1 MVNMKG
7 KAAQKGM
14 PTLEELKKAPREL
27 HLPKY
32 NACGPKSQYALRK
45 SSKYAEMM
53 KLAGKTPVGTSPYG
67 KPYNLLDKKC
77 FAHDKVYSNP
87 KASVDAVRASDDKLA
102 ASAMKIARTAG
113 TNASQR
119 IAAFAVAK
127 AFGLKKK
134 AEDSGLIRRGAFAA
148 GGERR
153 TTKDV
158 LKQKAK
164 EVAAGAIKD
173 VVKGIVKPKDDKK
186 GGAKDIM
193 AGVVRGAV
201 KNVVNPRTDKPTAVK
216 RTPTKPDDEV
226 FRILPVRRKRSRK

>member
-27 HLPKY
+27 HLPTY
-32 NACGPKSQYALRK
+32 NYCGPRTQFDLRR
-45 SSKYAEMM
+45 SSKYQNMM
-53 KLAGKTPVGTSPYG
+53 KEAGKKPVGKAPY
-67 KPYNLLDKKC
+67 KTPINKLDGACQK
-77 FAHDKVYSNP
+77 HDRVYSNP

-119 IAAFAVAK
+119 LAAFGVAK